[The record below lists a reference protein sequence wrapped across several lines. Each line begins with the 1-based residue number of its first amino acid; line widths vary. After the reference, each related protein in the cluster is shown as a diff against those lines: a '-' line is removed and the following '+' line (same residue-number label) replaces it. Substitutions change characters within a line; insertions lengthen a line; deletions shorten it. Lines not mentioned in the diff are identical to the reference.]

1 MLLIELS
8 MSPMDKG
15 ASVSGWVA
23 RSLEIVDRSGL
34 DYRLGPMGTCIE
46 GDWDE
51 VMAVVTKCWKAMSK
65 DCGRITFSVKGDW
78 RKGARGRLVAK
89 VAAVERKV
97 GRKLRT

>member
-15 ASVSGWVA
+15 ASVSKWVA
-23 RSLEIVDRSGL
+23 RSLEIIDRSGL

-46 GDWDE
+46 GEWDE
-51 VMAVVTKCWKAMSK
+51 VMRVVTKCWKAMSK
-65 DCGRITFSVKGDW
+65 DCVRITFSVKGDW
-78 RKGARGRLVAK
+78 RKGPGGRLASK
-89 VAAVERKV
+89 VETVEKRI